1 MKTTLKLLAG
11 AAGLAAMT
19 AAPAAAQYYP
29 GYGYGTQYGAPYGNA
44 YGYNAYNA
52 NQTNVLA
59 QRCTAAVQQRLYT
72 RTTRGTGVSGILGAI
87 LGANVQAQGR
97 VLNVTQVTPTRSTLR
112 VRGLATS
119 GRQMAYNPYGVGYY
133 GSTAYGMQ
141 PDLSFKCDIDYNGYV
156 RDIDIN
162 RR

>member
-1 MKTTLKLLAG
+1 MKATLKLLAG
-11 AAGLAAMT
+11 AAGLAALT

-29 GYGYGTQYGAPYGNA
+29 GYGYGTQYGAPYGYA
-44 YGYNAYNA
+44 YGYNQNT
-52 NQTNVLA
+52 TNVLA

-72 RTTRGTGVSGILGAI
+72 RTSRGTGLSGILGTI

-119 GRQMAYNPYGVGYY
+119 GRAMAYNPYGVGYY

-141 PDLSFKCDIDYNGYV
+141 PDLSYKCDIDYNGYI